1 MLFFIKNNS
10 CRLGDKDF
18 CKYGITAHGK
28 AWSNL
33 QRQIFWSSKVRKF
46 AYISI
51 LAILLFGAFLA
62 GVYTSEKLHRLDPVL
77 KKFDDNIK
85 YSRQTK
91 QLIDII
97 ISSIKKN
104 PQETIFKLEN
114 LQKEINISYEYLPM
128 DTLLSK
134 AGFETNDKKYEQGK

>member
-1 MLFFIKNNS
+1 M
-10 CRLGDKDF
+10 
-18 CKYGITAHGK
+18 
-28 AWSNL
+28 
-33 QRQIFWSSKVRKF
+33 RKF

-128 DTLLSK
+128 DTLLSN
-134 AGFETNDKKYEQGK
+134 AGFETNNKKSEQGK

>member
-18 CKYGITAHGK
+18 CKYAITAHDK

-33 QRQIFWSSKVRKF
+33 QRKIFWSSKVRKF

-114 LQKEINISYEYLPM
+114 LQK
-128 DTLLSK
+128 LSCIGDGAK
-134 AGFETNDKKYEQGK
+134 